1 MMMYIMMYISVYNAY
16 LVNNDANLDA
26 PDKVIYVHDY

>member
-1 MMMYIMMYISVYNAY
+1 MYIPVYNAF

-26 PDKVIYVHDY
+26 PDKVIYVHVY